1 MNYRVISYILGWVLS
16 LEALFLSVSAAVG
29 GLYGERTAL
38 SFLYAALICAA
49 LGIPAVVRKPR
60 RMTFFMKEGFVT
72 VALCWI
78 VFSIFGALPFV
89 FSGEIPHF
97 TDALFETVSGF
108 TTTGASVVSDVEALS
123 HCTLFWR
130 SFTHWIGGMGVLV
143 FLLAILPLAGGS
155 QMYLM
160 QAESPG
166 PSVGKLV
173 PKTRHTA
180 LILYALYILL
190 SVVEFILLLCGG
202 MSAFDAVNTTFAT
215 AGTGGFGIRNSSMA
229 DFSPYIQWVV
239 AVFMMLFGINFNL
252 YFLVL
257 IGRGRQ
263 ALRSEELRTYLGV
276 IAAATLCIVLNTRT
290 AGMRLGDTV
299 RHAFFQVSSIIT
311 TTGFAT
317 CDFDLWP
324 SLSKCVLVLLMLVGA
339 CAGSTGGGIKVS
351 RVLILIKRAGEEL
364 HKFIFQGSVT
374 KIRLEKKILDREVIH
389 TTSAF
394 LIVYVFIFAVSTLLV
409 SIEGHDLETCFT
421 AVAATFNN
429 IGPGLSGVGP
439 TRNFGFFS
447 DFTKY
452 VLIFDMLAGRLE
464 LFPMLILF
472 SPRTWLKNPPLLL
485 RKHN

>member
-1 MNYRVISYILGWVLS
+1 MNYRVISYILGWVLG
-16 LEALFLSVSAAVG
+16 LEALFLTVSAAVG

-108 TTTGASVVSDVEALS
+108 TTTGASVVPDVEALS

-143 FLLAILPLAGGS
+143 FLLAILPMAGGS

-180 LILYALYILL
+180 LILYSLYILL
-190 SVVEFILLLCGG
+190 SIAEFVLLLCGG

-215 AGTGGFGIRNSSMA
+215 AGTGGFGIRNSSMT

-257 IGRGRQ
+257 VGRGRQ
-263 ALRSEELRTYLGV
+263 ALKSEELRTYLGV
-276 IAAATLCIVLNTRT
+276 IAAATLLIVLNTRT
-290 AGMRLGDTV
+290 AGVRLGDTV

-324 SLSKCVLVLLMLVGA
+324 SLSKCVLVLLMLIGA
-339 CAGSTGGGIKVS
+339 CAGSTGGGIKIS

-364 HKFIFQGSVT
+364 HKFIFPNSVT

-429 IGPGLSGVGP
+429 IGPGLSIVGP

-472 SPRTWLKNPPLLL
+472 SPRTWLKNPPLL

>member
-1 MNYRVISYILGWVLS
+1 MNYRVISYILGWVLG
-16 LEALFLSVSAAVG
+16 LEALFLTVSAAVG

-108 TTTGASVVSDVEALS
+108 TTTGASVVPDVEALS
-123 HCTLFWR
+123 HCALFWR

-180 LILYALYILL
+180 LILYSLYILL
-190 SVVEFILLLCGG
+190 SIAEFVFLLCGG

-257 IGRGRQ
+257 VGRGRQ
-263 ALRSEELRTYLGV
+263 ALKSEELRTYLGV

-290 AGMRLGDTV
+290 AGVRLGDTV

-324 SLSKCVLVLLMLVGA
+324 SLSKCVLVLLMLIGA
-339 CAGSTGGGIKVS
+339 CAGSTGGGIKIS

-364 HKFIFQGSVT
+364 HKFIFPNSVT

-409 SIEGHDLETCFT
+409 SAEGHDLETCFT

-472 SPRTWLKNPPLLL
+472 SPRTWLKNPPLF

>member
-16 LEALFLSVSAAVG
+16 LEALFLTVSAAVG

-190 SVVEFILLLCGG
+190 SVAEFILLLCGG

-339 CAGSTGGGIKVS
+339 CAGSTGGGIKIS

-364 HKFIFQGSVT
+364 HKFIFPNSVT

-429 IGPGLSGVGP
+429 IGPGLSIVGP

>member
-1 MNYRVISYILGWVLS
+1 MNYRVISYILGWVLAI
-16 LEALFLSVSAAVG
+16 EGLFLAVSAAVG
-29 GLYGERTAL
+29 GMYGERAAL

-49 LGIPAVVRKPR
+49 LGMPAILKKPR
-60 RMTFFMKEGFVT
+60 RMAFFMKEGFVT

-78 VFSIFGALPFV
+78 VLSIFGALPFV
-89 FSGEIPHF
+89 FSGEIPRF

-108 TTTGASVVSDVEALS
+108 TTTGASVVPDVEVLS

-190 SVVEFILLLCGG
+190 SIVEFILLLGGG
-202 MSAFDAVNTTFAT
+202 MTVFDAVTTTFGT
-215 AGTGGFGIRNSSMA
+215 AGTGGFGTRNSSMA
-229 DFSPYIQWVV
+229 DFSPYVQWVV

-263 ALRSEELRTYLGV
+263 ALKSEELRTYLGI
-276 IAAATLCIVLNTRT
+276 IAAATLLIVLNTRA
-290 AGMRLGDTV
+290 AGVRLGETV

-339 CAGSTGGGIKVS
+339 CAGSTGGGIKIS

-364 HKFIFQGSVT
+364 HKFIFPNSVT
-374 KIRLEKKILDREVIH
+374 KIRLEKKILDREVVH

-394 LIVYVFIFAVSTLLV
+394 LIVYVFIFAISTLLV
-409 SIEGHDLETCFT
+409 SAEGHDLETCFT

-429 IGPGLSGVGP
+429 IGPGLSVVGP

-472 SPRTWLKNPPLLL
+472 SPRTWLKNSPLF
-485 RKHN
+485 RKHS

>member
-16 LEALFLSVSAAVG
+16 LEALFLTVSAAVG

-108 TTTGASVVSDVEALS
+108 TTTGASVVSDVEVLS

-229 DFSPYIQWVV
+229 DFSPYIQWIV

-290 AGMRLGDTV
+290 AGMRLVDTV

-339 CAGSTGGGIKVS
+339 CAGSTGGGIKIS

-364 HKFIFQGSVT
+364 HKFIFPNSVT

-429 IGPGLSGVGP
+429 IGPGLSIVGP

>member
-1 MNYRVISYILGWVLS
+1 MNYRVISYILGWVLG
-16 LEALFLSVSAAVG
+16 LEALFLTVSAAVG

-49 LGIPAVVRKPR
+49 LGIPAVVRQPR

-108 TTTGASVVSDVEALS
+108 TTTGASVVPDVEALS

-143 FLLAILPLAGGS
+143 FLLAILPMAGGS

-180 LILYALYILL
+180 LILYSLYILL
-190 SVVEFILLLCGG
+190 SIAEFVFLLCGG

-215 AGTGGFGIRNSSMA
+215 AGTGGFGIRNSSMT

-257 IGRGRQ
+257 VGRGRQ
-263 ALRSEELRTYLGV
+263 ALKSEELRTYLGV
-276 IAAATLCIVLNTRT
+276 IAAATLLIVLNTRT
-290 AGMRLGDTV
+290 AGVRLGDTV

-324 SLSKCVLVLLMLVGA
+324 SLSKCVLVLLMLIGA
-339 CAGSTGGGIKVS
+339 CAGSTGGGITIS

-364 HKFIFQGSVT
+364 HKFIFPNSVT

-429 IGPGLSGVGP
+429 IGPGLSIVGP

-472 SPRTWLKNPPLLL
+472 SPRTWLKNPLLL

>member
-1 MNYRVISYILGWVLS
+1 MNYRVISYILGWVLAI
-16 LEALFLSVSAAVG
+16 EGLFLAVSAAVG
-29 GLYGERTAL
+29 GMYGERAAL

-49 LGIPAVVRKPR
+49 LGLPAILKKPR
-60 RMTFFMKEGFVT
+60 RMAFFMKEGFVT

-78 VFSIFGALPFV
+78 VLSIFGALPFV
-89 FSGEIPHF
+89 FSGEIPRF

-108 TTTGASVVSDVEALS
+108 TTTGASVVPDVEVLS

-190 SVVEFILLLCGG
+190 SIVEFILLLGGG
-202 MSAFDAVNTTFAT
+202 MTVFDAVTTTFGT
-215 AGTGGFGIRNSSMA
+215 AGTGGFGTRNSSIA
-229 DFSPYIQWVV
+229 DFSPYVQWVV

-263 ALRSEELRTYLGV
+263 ALKSEELRTYLGV
-276 IAAATLCIVLNTRT
+276 IAAATLLIVLNTRA
-290 AGMRLGDTV
+290 AGVRLGETV

-339 CAGSTGGGIKVS
+339 CAGSTGGGIKIS

-364 HKFIFQGSVT
+364 HKFIFPNSVT
-374 KIRLEKKILDREVIH
+374 KIRLEKKILDREVVH

-394 LIVYVFIFAVSTLLV
+394 LIVYVFIFAISTLLV
-409 SIEGHDLETCFT
+409 SAEGHDLETCFT

-429 IGPGLSGVGP
+429 IGPGLSVVGP

-472 SPRTWLKNPPLLL
+472 SPRTWLKNPPLF
-485 RKHN
+485 RKHS

>member
-1 MNYRVISYILGWVLS
+1 MNYRVISYILGWVLAI
-16 LEALFLSVSAAVG
+16 EGLFLAVSAAVG
-29 GLYGERTAL
+29 GMYGERAAL

-49 LGIPAVVRKPR
+49 LGMPAILKKPR
-60 RMTFFMKEGFVT
+60 RMAFFMKEGFVT

-78 VFSIFGALPFV
+78 VLSIFGALPFV
-89 FSGEIPHF
+89 FSGEIPRF

-108 TTTGASVVSDVEALS
+108 TTTGASVVPDVEVLS

-190 SVVEFILLLCGG
+190 SVVEFILLLGGG
-202 MSAFDAVNTTFAT
+202 MTVFDAVNTTFAT
-215 AGTGGFGIRNSSMA
+215 AGTGGFGIRNSSIA
-229 DFSPYIQWVV
+229 DFSPYVQWVV

-263 ALRSEELRTYLGV
+263 ALKSEELRTYLGV
-276 IAAATLCIVLNTRT
+276 IAAATLLIVLNTRA
-290 AGMRLGDTV
+290 AGVRLGETV

-339 CAGSTGGGIKVS
+339 CAGSTGGGIKIS

-364 HKFIFQGSVT
+364 HKFIFPNSVT
-374 KIRLEKKILDREVIH
+374 KIRLEKKILDREVVH

-394 LIVYVFIFAVSTLLV
+394 LIVYVFIFAISTLLV
-409 SIEGHDLETCFT
+409 SAEGHDLETCFT

-429 IGPGLSGVGP
+429 IGPGLSVVGP

-472 SPRTWLKNPPLLL
+472 SPRTWLKNPPLF
-485 RKHN
+485 RKHS

>member
-16 LEALFLSVSAAVG
+16 LEALFLTVSAAVG

-108 TTTGASVVSDVEALS
+108 TTTGASVVYDVEVLS

-215 AGTGGFGIRNSSMA
+215 AGTGGFGIRNSSMT

-339 CAGSTGGGIKVS
+339 CAGSTGGGIKIS

-364 HKFIFQGSVT
+364 HKFIFPNSVT

-429 IGPGLSGVGP
+429 IGPGLSIVGP

-485 RKHN
+485 RKHY

>member
-1 MNYRVISYILGWVLS
+1 MNYRVISYILGWVLAI
-16 LEALFLSVSAAVG
+16 EGLFLAVSAAVG
-29 GLYGERTAL
+29 GMYGERAAL

-49 LGIPAVVRKPR
+49 LGLPAILKKPR
-60 RMTFFMKEGFVT
+60 RMAFFMKEGFVT

-78 VFSIFGALPFV
+78 VLSIFGALPFV
-89 FSGEIPHF
+89 FSGEIPRF

-108 TTTGASVVSDVEALS
+108 TTTGASVVPDVEVLS

-173 PKTRHTA
+173 PTTRHTA

-190 SVVEFILLLCGG
+190 SIVEFILLLGGG
-202 MSAFDAVNTTFAT
+202 MTVFNAVTTTFGT

-229 DFSPYIQWVV
+229 DFSPYVQWVV

-263 ALRSEELRTYLGV
+263 ALKSEELRTYLGV
-276 IAAATLCIVLNTRT
+276 IAAATLLIVLNTRA
-290 AGMRLGDTV
+290 AGVRLGETV

-339 CAGSTGGGIKVS
+339 CAGSTGGGIKIS

-364 HKFIFQGSVT
+364 HKFIFPNSVT
-374 KIRLEKKILDREVIH
+374 KIRLEKKILDREVVH

-394 LIVYVFIFAVSTLLV
+394 LIVYVFIFAISTLLV
-409 SIEGHDLETCFT
+409 SAEGHDLETCFT

-429 IGPGLSGVGP
+429 IGPGLSIVGP

-472 SPRTWLKNPPLLL
+472 SPRTWLKNPPLF
-485 RKHN
+485 RKHS

>member
-1 MNYRVISYILGWVLS
+1 MNYRVISYILGWVLAI
-16 LEALFLSVSAAVG
+16 EGLFLAVSAAVG
-29 GLYGERTAL
+29 GMYGERAAL

-49 LGIPAVVRKPR
+49 LGLPAILKKPR
-60 RMTFFMKEGFVT
+60 RMAFFMKEGFVT

-78 VFSIFGALPFV
+78 VLSIFGALPFV
-89 FSGEIPHF
+89 FSGEIPRF

-108 TTTGASVVSDVEALS
+108 TTTGASVVPDVEVLS

-190 SVVEFILLLCGG
+190 SVVEFILLLGGG
-202 MSAFDAVNTTFAT
+202 MTVFNAVTTTFGA

-229 DFSPYIQWVV
+229 DFSPYLQWVV

-263 ALRSEELRTYLGV
+263 ALKSEELRTYLGV
-276 IAAATLCIVLNTRT
+276 IAAATLLIVLNTRA
-290 AGMRLGDTV
+290 AGVRLGETV

-339 CAGSTGGGIKVS
+339 CAGSTGGGIKIS

-364 HKFIFQGSVT
+364 HKFIFPNSVT
-374 KIRLEKKILDREVIH
+374 KIRLEKKILDREVVH

-394 LIVYVFIFAVSTLLV
+394 LIVYVFIFAISTLLV
-409 SIEGHDLETCFT
+409 SAEGHDLETCFT

-429 IGPGLSGVGP
+429 IGPGLSVVGP

-472 SPRTWLKNPPLLL
+472 SPRTWLKNPPLF
-485 RKHN
+485 RKHS

>member
-1 MNYRVISYILGWVLS
+1 MNYRVISYILGWVLAI
-16 LEALFLSVSAAVG
+16 EGLFLAVSAAVG
-29 GLYGERTAL
+29 GMYGERAAL

-49 LGIPAVVRKPR
+49 LGMPAILKKPR
-60 RMTFFMKEGFVT
+60 RMAFFMKEGFVT

-78 VFSIFGALPFV
+78 VLSIFGALPFV
-89 FSGEIPHF
+89 FSGEIPRF

-108 TTTGASVVSDVEALS
+108 TTTGASVVPDVEVLS

-190 SVVEFILLLCGG
+190 SIVEFILLLGGG
-202 MSAFDAVNTTFAT
+202 MTVFNAVTTTFGT
-215 AGTGGFGIRNSSMA
+215 AGTGGFGIRNSSIA
-229 DFSPYIQWVV
+229 DFSPYVQWVV

-263 ALRSEELRTYLGV
+263 ALKSEELRTYLGV
-276 IAAATLCIVLNTRT
+276 IAAATLLIVLNTRA
-290 AGMRLGDTV
+290 AGVRLGETV

-339 CAGSTGGGIKVS
+339 CAGSTGGGIKIS

-364 HKFIFQGSVT
+364 HKFIFPNSVT
-374 KIRLEKKILDREVIH
+374 KIRLEKKILDREVVH

-394 LIVYVFIFAVSTLLV
+394 LIVYVFIFAISTLLV
-409 SIEGHDLETCFT
+409 SAEGHDLETCFT

-429 IGPGLSGVGP
+429 IGPGLSVVGP

-472 SPRTWLKNPPLLL
+472 SPRTWLKNPPLF
-485 RKHN
+485 RKHS

>member
-1 MNYRVISYILGWVLS
+1 MNYRVISYILGWVLAI
-16 LEALFLSVSAAVG
+16 EGLFLAVSAAVG
-29 GLYGERTAL
+29 GMYGERAAL

-49 LGIPAVVRKPR
+49 LGLPAILKKPR
-60 RMTFFMKEGFVT
+60 RMAFFMKEGFVT

-78 VFSIFGALPFV
+78 VLSIFGALPFV
-89 FSGEIPHF
+89 FSGEIPRF

-108 TTTGASVVSDVEALS
+108 TTTGASVVPDVEVLS

-190 SVVEFILLLCGG
+190 SVVEFILLLGGG
-202 MSAFDAVNTTFAT
+202 MTVFNAVTTTFGT
-215 AGTGGFGIRNSSMA
+215 AGTGGFGIRNSSVA
-229 DFSPYIQWVV
+229 DFSPYLQRDVD
-239 AVFMMLFGINFNL
+239 VFMMLFGINFNL

-263 ALRSEELRTYLGV
+263 ALKSEELRTYLGV
-276 IAAATLCIVLNTRT
+276 IAAATLLIVLNTRA
-290 AGMRLGDTV
+290 AGVRLGETV

-339 CAGSTGGGIKVS
+339 CAGSTGGGIKIS

-364 HKFIFQGSVT
+364 HKFIFPNSVT
-374 KIRLEKKILDREVIH
+374 KIRLEKKILDREVVH

-394 LIVYVFIFAVSTLLV
+394 LIVYVFIFAISTLLV
-409 SIEGHDLETCFT
+409 SAEGHDLETCFT

-429 IGPGLSGVGP
+429 IGPGLSVVGP

-472 SPRTWLKNPPLLL
+472 SPRTWLKNPPLF
-485 RKHN
+485 RKHS

>member
-1 MNYRVISYILGWVLS
+1 MNYHVISYILGWVLAI
-16 LEALFLSVSAAVG
+16 EGLFLAVSAAVG
-29 GLYGERTAL
+29 GMYGERAAL

-49 LGIPAVVRKPR
+49 LGLPAILKKPR
-60 RMTFFMKEGFVT
+60 RMAFFMKEGFVT

-78 VFSIFGALPFV
+78 VLSIFGALPFV
-89 FSGEIPHF
+89 FSGEIPRF

-108 TTTGASVVSDVEALS
+108 TTTGASVVPDVEVLS

-190 SVVEFILLLCGG
+190 SIVEFILLLGGG
-202 MSAFDAVNTTFAT
+202 MTVFDAVTTTFGT
-215 AGTGGFGIRNSSMA
+215 AGTGGFGIRNSSIA
-229 DFSPYIQWVV
+229 DFSPYVQWVV

-263 ALRSEELRTYLGV
+263 ALKSEELRTYLGV
-276 IAAATLCIVLNTRT
+276 IAAATLLIVLNTRA
-290 AGMRLGDTV
+290 AGVRLGETV

-339 CAGSTGGGIKVS
+339 CAGSTGGGIKIS

-364 HKFIFQGSVT
+364 HKFIFPNSVT
-374 KIRLEKKILDREVIH
+374 KIRLEKKILDREVVH

-394 LIVYVFIFAVSTLLV
+394 LIVYVFIFAISTLLV
-409 SIEGHDLETCFT
+409 SAEGHDLETCFT

-429 IGPGLSGVGP
+429 IGPGLSVVGP

-472 SPRTWLKNPPLLL
+472 SPRTWLKNPPLF
-485 RKHN
+485 RKHS

>member
-1 MNYRVISYILGWVLS
+1 MNYRVISYILGWVLG
-16 LEALFLSVSAAVG
+16 LEALFLTVSAAVG

-108 TTTGASVVSDVEALS
+108 TTTGASVVPDVEALS

-180 LILYALYILL
+180 LILYSLYILL
-190 SVVEFILLLCGG
+190 SIVEFVFLLCGG

-257 IGRGRQ
+257 VGRGRQ
-263 ALRSEELRTYLGV
+263 ALKSEELRTYLGV
-276 IAAATLCIVLNTRT
+276 IAAATLLIVLNTRA
-290 AGMRLGDTV
+290 AGVRLGDTV

-317 CDFDLWP
+317 CDSDLWP
-324 SLSKCVLVLLMLVGA
+324 SLSKCVLVLLMLIGA
-339 CAGSTGGGIKVS
+339 CAGSTGGGIKIS

-364 HKFIFQGSVT
+364 HKFIFPNSVT

-409 SIEGHDLETCFT
+409 SAEGHDLETCFT

-472 SPRTWLKNPPLLL
+472 SPRTWLKNPPLL

>member
-1 MNYRVISYILGWVLS
+1 MNYRVISYILGWVLAI
-16 LEALFLSVSAAVG
+16 EGLFLAVSAAVG
-29 GLYGERTAL
+29 GMYGERAAL

-49 LGIPAVVRKPR
+49 LGLPAILKKPR
-60 RMTFFMKEGFVT
+60 RMAFFMKEGFVT

-78 VFSIFGALPFV
+78 VLSIFGALPFV
-89 FSGEIPHF
+89 FSGEIPRF

-108 TTTGASVVSDVEALS
+108 TTTGASVVPDVEVLS

-190 SVVEFILLLCGG
+190 SIVEFILLLGGG
-202 MSAFDAVNTTFAT
+202 MTVFDAVTTTFGT
-215 AGTGGFGIRNSSMA
+215 AGTGGFGTRNSSMA
-229 DFSPYIQWVV
+229 DFSPYVQWVV

-263 ALRSEELRTYLGV
+263 ALKSEELRTYLGV
-276 IAAATLCIVLNTRT
+276 IAAATLLIVLNTRA
-290 AGMRLGDTV
+290 AGVRLGETV

-339 CAGSTGGGIKVS
+339 CAGSTGGGIKIS

-364 HKFIFQGSVT
+364 HKFIFPNSVT
-374 KIRLEKKILDREVIH
+374 KIRLEKKILDREVVH

-394 LIVYVFIFAVSTLLV
+394 LIVYVFIFAISTLLV
-409 SIEGHDLETCFT
+409 SAEGHDLETCFT

-429 IGPGLSGVGP
+429 IGPGLSVVGP

-472 SPRTWLKNPPLLL
+472 SPRTWLKNPPLF
-485 RKHN
+485 RKHS

>member
-1 MNYRVISYILGWVLS
+1 MNYRVISYILGWVLAI
-16 LEALFLSVSAAVG
+16 EGLFLAVSAAVG
-29 GLYGERTAL
+29 GMYGERAAL

-49 LGIPAVVRKPR
+49 LGMPAILKKPR
-60 RMTFFMKEGFVT
+60 RMAFFMKEGFVT

-78 VFSIFGALPFV
+78 VLSIFGALPFV
-89 FSGEIPHF
+89 FSGEIPRF

-108 TTTGASVVSDVEALS
+108 TTTGASVVPDVEVLS

-190 SVVEFILLLCGG
+190 SVVEFILLLGGG
-202 MSAFDAVNTTFAT
+202 MTVFDAVNTTFAT

-229 DFSPYIQWVV
+229 DFSPYLQWVV

-263 ALRSEELRTYLGV
+263 ALKSEELRTYLGV
-276 IAAATLCIVLNTRT
+276 IAAATLLIVLNTRA
-290 AGMRLGDTV
+290 AGVRLGETV

-339 CAGSTGGGIKVS
+339 CAGSTGGGIKIS

-364 HKFIFQGSVT
+364 HKFIFPNSVT

-409 SIEGHDLETCFT
+409 SAEGHDLETCFT

-439 TRNFGFFS
+439 TQNFGFFS

-472 SPRTWLKNPPLLL
+472 SPRTWLKNPPLF
-485 RKHN
+485 RKHS

>member
-1 MNYRVISYILGWVLS
+1 MNYRVISYILGWVLAI
-16 LEALFLSVSAAVG
+16 EGLFLAVSAAVG
-29 GLYGERTAL
+29 GMYGERAAL

-49 LGIPAVVRKPR
+49 LGLPAILKKPR
-60 RMTFFMKEGFVT
+60 RMAFLMKEGFVT

-78 VFSIFGALPFV
+78 VLSIFGALPFV
-89 FSGEIPHF
+89 FSGEIPRF

-108 TTTGASVVSDVEALS
+108 TTTGASVVPDVEVLS

-190 SVVEFILLLCGG
+190 SVVEFILLLGGG
-202 MSAFDAVNTTFAT
+202 MTVFNAVTTTFGT

-229 DFSPYIQWVV
+229 DFSPYLQWVV

-263 ALRSEELRTYLGV
+263 ALKSEELRTYLGV
-276 IAAATLCIVLNTRT
+276 IAAATLLIVLNTRA
-290 AGMRLGDTV
+290 AGVRLGETV

-339 CAGSTGGGIKVS
+339 CAGSTGGGIKIS

-364 HKFIFQGSVT
+364 HKFIFPNSVT
-374 KIRLEKKILDREVIH
+374 KIRLEKKILDREVVH

-394 LIVYVFIFAVSTLLV
+394 LIVYVFIFAISTLLV
-409 SIEGHDLETCFT
+409 SAEGHDLETCFT

-429 IGPGLSGVGP
+429 IGPGLSVVGP

-472 SPRTWLKNPPLLL
+472 SPRTWLKNPPLF
-485 RKHN
+485 RKHS

>member
-1 MNYRVISYILGWVLS
+1 MNYRVISYILGWVLAI
-16 LEALFLSVSAAVG
+16 EGLFLAVSAAVG
-29 GLYGERTAL
+29 GMYGERAAL

-49 LGIPAVVRKPR
+49 LGMPAILKKPR
-60 RMTFFMKEGFVT
+60 RMAFFMKEGFVT

-78 VFSIFGALPFV
+78 VLSIFGALPFV
-89 FSGEIPHF
+89 FSGEIPRF

-108 TTTGASVVSDVEALS
+108 TTTGASVVPDVEVLS

-190 SVVEFILLLCGG
+190 SVVEFILLLGGG
-202 MSAFDAVNTTFAT
+202 MTVFNAVTTTFGT

-229 DFSPYIQWVV
+229 DFSPYLQWVV

-263 ALRSEELRTYLGV
+263 ALKSEELRTYLGV
-276 IAAATLCIVLNTRT
+276 IAAATLLIVLNTRA
-290 AGMRLGDTV
+290 AGVRLGETV

-339 CAGSTGGGIKVS
+339 CAGSTGGGIKIS

-364 HKFIFQGSVT
+364 HKFIFPNSVT
-374 KIRLEKKILDREVIH
+374 KIRLEKKILDREVVH

-394 LIVYVFIFAVSTLLV
+394 LIVYVFIFAISTLLV
-409 SIEGHDLETCFT
+409 SAEGHDLETCFT

-429 IGPGLSGVGP
+429 IGPGLSVVGP

-472 SPRTWLKNPPLLL
+472 SPRTWLKNPPLI
-485 RKHN
+485 RKHS

>member
-1 MNYRVISYILGWVLS
+1 MNYRVISYILGWVLAI
-16 LEALFLSVSAAVG
+16 EGLFLAVSAAVG
-29 GLYGERTAL
+29 GMYGERAAL

-49 LGIPAVVRKPR
+49 LGMPAILKKPR
-60 RMTFFMKEGFVT
+60 RMAFFMKEGFVT

-78 VFSIFGALPFV
+78 VLSIFGALPFV
-89 FSGEIPHF
+89 FSGEIPRF

-108 TTTGASVVSDVEALS
+108 TTTGASVVPDVEVLS

-190 SVVEFILLLCGG
+190 SIVEFILLLGGG
-202 MSAFDAVNTTFAT
+202 MTVFNAVTTTFGT

-229 DFSPYIQWVV
+229 DFSPYVQWVV

-263 ALRSEELRTYLGV
+263 ALKSEELRTYLGV
-276 IAAATLCIVLNTRT
+276 IAAATLLIVLNTRA
-290 AGMRLGDTV
+290 AGVRLGETV

-339 CAGSTGGGIKVS
+339 CAGSTGGGIKIS

-364 HKFIFQGSVT
+364 HKFIFPNSVT
-374 KIRLEKKILDREVIH
+374 KIRLEKKILDREVVH

-394 LIVYVFIFAVSTLLV
+394 LIVYVFIFAISTLLV
-409 SIEGHDLETCFT
+409 SAEGHDLETCFT

-429 IGPGLSGVGP
+429 IGPGLSVVGP

-472 SPRTWLKNPPLLL
+472 SPRTWLKNPPLF
-485 RKHN
+485 RKHS

>member
-1 MNYRVISYILGWVLS
+1 MNYRVISYILGWVLG
-16 LEALFLSVSAAVG
+16 LEALFLTVSAAVG

-108 TTTGASVVSDVEALS
+108 TTTGASVVPDVEALS

-143 FLLAILPLAGGS
+143 FLLAILPMAGGS

-180 LILYALYILL
+180 LILYSLYILL
-190 SVVEFILLLCGG
+190 SIAEFVFLLCGG

-215 AGTGGFGIRNSSMA
+215 AGTGGFGIRNSSMT

-263 ALRSEELRTYLGV
+263 ALKSEELRTYLGV
-276 IAAATLCIVLNTRT
+276 IAAATLLIVLNTRT
-290 AGMRLGDTV
+290 AGVRLGDTV

-324 SLSKCVLVLLMLVGA
+324 SLSKCVLVLLMLIGA
-339 CAGSTGGGIKVS
+339 CAGSTGGGIKIS

-364 HKFIFQGSVT
+364 HKFIFPNSVT

-429 IGPGLSGVGP
+429 IGPGLSIVGP

-472 SPRTWLKNPPLLL
+472 SPRTWLKNPLLL

>member
-16 LEALFLSVSAAVG
+16 LEALFLTVSAAVG

-339 CAGSTGGGIKVS
+339 CAGSTGGGIKIS

-364 HKFIFQGSVT
+364 HKFIFPNSVT

-429 IGPGLSGVGP
+429 IGPGLSIVGP

-464 LFPMLILF
+464 LFPILILF

>member
-1 MNYRVISYILGWVLS
+1 
-16 LEALFLSVSAAVG
+16 
-29 GLYGERTAL
+29 
-38 SFLYAALICAA
+38 
-49 LGIPAVVRKPR
+49 
-60 RMTFFMKEGFVT
+60 
-72 VALCWI
+72 
-78 VFSIFGALPFV
+78 
-89 FSGEIPHF
+89 
-97 TDALFETVSGF
+97 
-108 TTTGASVVSDVEALS
+108 
-123 HCTLFWR
+123 
-130 SFTHWIGGMGVLV
+130 
-143 FLLAILPLAGGS
+143 
-155 QMYLM
+155 
-160 QAESPG
+160 
-166 PSVGKLV
+166 
-173 PKTRHTA
+173 
-180 LILYALYILL
+180 
-190 SVVEFILLLCGG
+190 
-202 MSAFDAVNTTFAT
+202 
-215 AGTGGFGIRNSSMA
+215 
-229 DFSPYIQWVV
+229 
-239 AVFMMLFGINFNL
+239 MMLFGINFNL

-299 RHAFFQVSSIIT
+299 RDAFFQVSSIIT

-364 HKFIFQGSVT
+364 HKFIFPNSVT

-429 IGPGLSGVGP
+429 IGPGLSIVGP

>member
-1 MNYRVISYILGWVLS
+1 MNYRVISYILGWVLAI
-16 LEALFLSVSAAVG
+16 EGLFLAVSAAVG
-29 GLYGERTAL
+29 AMYGERAAL

-49 LGIPAVVRKPR
+49 LGLPAILKKPR
-60 RMTFFMKEGFVT
+60 RMAFFMKEGFVT

-78 VFSIFGALPFV
+78 VLSIFGALPFV
-89 FSGEIPHF
+89 FSGEIPRF

-108 TTTGASVVSDVEALS
+108 TTTGASVVPDVEVLS

-190 SVVEFILLLCGG
+190 SVVEFILLLGGG
-202 MSAFDAVNTTFAT
+202 MTVFNAVTTTFGT

-229 DFSPYIQWVV
+229 DFSPYLQWVV

-263 ALRSEELRTYLGV
+263 ALKSEELRTYLGV
-276 IAAATLCIVLNTRT
+276 IAAATLLIVLNTRA
-290 AGMRLGDTV
+290 AGVRLGETV

-339 CAGSTGGGIKVS
+339 CAGSTGGGIKIS

-364 HKFIFQGSVT
+364 HKFIFPNSVT
-374 KIRLEKKILDREVIH
+374 KIRLEKKILDREVVH

-394 LIVYVFIFAVSTLLV
+394 LIVYVFIFAISTLLV
-409 SIEGHDLETCFT
+409 SAEGHDLETCFT

-429 IGPGLSGVGP
+429 IGPGLSVVGP

-472 SPRTWLKNPPLLL
+472 SPRTWLKNPPLF
-485 RKHN
+485 RKHS

>member
-1 MNYRVISYILGWVLS
+1 MNYRVISYILGWVLAI
-16 LEALFLSVSAAVG
+16 EGLFLAVSAAVG
-29 GLYGERTAL
+29 GMYGERAAL

-49 LGIPAVVRKPR
+49 LGLPAILKKPR
-60 RMTFFMKEGFVT
+60 RMAFFMKEGFVT

-78 VFSIFGALPFV
+78 VLSIFGALPFV
-89 FSGEIPHF
+89 FSGEIPRF

-108 TTTGASVVSDVEALS
+108 TTTGASVVPDVEVLS

-190 SVVEFILLLCGG
+190 SIVEFILLLGGG
-202 MSAFDAVNTTFAT
+202 MTVFNAVTTTFGT

-229 DFSPYIQWVV
+229 DFSPYLQWVV

-263 ALRSEELRTYLGV
+263 ALKSEELRTYLGV
-276 IAAATLCIVLNTRT
+276 IAAATLLIVLNTRA
-290 AGMRLGDTV
+290 AGVRLGETV

-339 CAGSTGGGIKVS
+339 CAGSTGGGIKIS

-364 HKFIFQGSVT
+364 HKFIFPNSVT
-374 KIRLEKKILDREVIH
+374 KIRLEKKILDREVVH

-394 LIVYVFIFAVSTLLV
+394 LIVYVFIFAISTLLV
-409 SIEGHDLETCFT
+409 SAEGHDLETCFT

-429 IGPGLSGVGP
+429 IGPGLSVVGP

-472 SPRTWLKNPPLLL
+472 SPRTWLKNPPLF
-485 RKHN
+485 RKHS

>member
-1 MNYRVISYILGWVLS
+1 MNYRVISYILGWVLAI
-16 LEALFLSVSAAVG
+16 EGLFLAVSAAVG
-29 GLYGERTAL
+29 GMYGERAAL

-49 LGIPAVVRKPR
+49 LGMPAILKKPR
-60 RMTFFMKEGFVT
+60 RMAFFMKEGFVT

-78 VFSIFGALPFV
+78 VLSIFGALPFV
-89 FSGEIPHF
+89 FSGEIPRF

-108 TTTGASVVSDVEALS
+108 TTTGASVVPDVEVLS

-190 SVVEFILLLCGG
+190 SIVEFILLLGGG
-202 MSAFDAVNTTFAT
+202 MTVFNAVTTTFGT

-229 DFSPYIQWVV
+229 DFSPYVQWVV

-263 ALRSEELRTYLGV
+263 ALKSEELRTYLGV
-276 IAAATLCIVLNTRT
+276 IAAATLLIVLNTRA
-290 AGMRLGDTV
+290 AGVRLGETV

-339 CAGSTGGGIKVS
+339 CAGSTGGGIKIS

-364 HKFIFQGSVT
+364 HKFIFPNSVT
-374 KIRLEKKILDREVIH
+374 KIRLEKKILDREVVH

-394 LIVYVFIFAVSTLLV
+394 LIVYVFIFAISTLLV
-409 SIEGHDLETCFT
+409 SAEGHDLETCFT

-429 IGPGLSGVGP
+429 IGPGLSVVGP

-472 SPRTWLKNPPLLL
+472 SPRTWLKKPPLF
-485 RKHN
+485 RKHS

>member
-1 MNYRVISYILGWVLS
+1 MNYRVISYILGWVLAI
-16 LEALFLSVSAAVG
+16 EGLFLAVSAAVG
-29 GLYGERTAL
+29 GMYGERAAL

-49 LGIPAVVRKPR
+49 LGLPAILKKPR
-60 RMTFFMKEGFVT
+60 RMAFFMKEGFVT

-78 VFSIFGALPFV
+78 VLSIFGALPFV
-89 FSGEIPHF
+89 FSGEIPRF

-108 TTTGASVVSDVEALS
+108 TTTGASVVPDVEVLS

-190 SVVEFILLLCGG
+190 SIVEFILLLGGG
-202 MSAFDAVNTTFAT
+202 MTVFDAVTTTFGT
-215 AGTGGFGIRNSSMA
+215 AGTGGFGIRNSSIA
-229 DFSPYIQWVV
+229 DFSSYVQWVV

-263 ALRSEELRTYLGV
+263 ALKSEELRTYLGV
-276 IAAATLCIVLNTRT
+276 IAAATLLIVLNTRA
-290 AGMRLGDTV
+290 AGVRLGETV

-339 CAGSTGGGIKVS
+339 CAGSTGGGIKIS

-364 HKFIFQGSVT
+364 HKFIFPNSVT
-374 KIRLEKKILDREVIH
+374 KIRLEKKILDREVVH

-394 LIVYVFIFAVSTLLV
+394 LIVYVFIFAISTLLV
-409 SIEGHDLETCFT
+409 SAEGHDLETCFT

-429 IGPGLSGVGP
+429 IGPGLSVVGP

-472 SPRTWLKNPPLLL
+472 SPRTWLKNPPLF
-485 RKHN
+485 RKHS

>member
-1 MNYRVISYILGWVLS
+1 MNYRVISYILGWVLAI
-16 LEALFLSVSAAVG
+16 EGLFLAVSAAVG
-29 GLYGERTAL
+29 GMYGERAAL

-49 LGIPAVVRKPR
+49 LGLPAILKKPR
-60 RMTFFMKEGFVT
+60 RMAFFMKEGFVT

-78 VFSIFGALPFV
+78 VLSIFGALPFV
-89 FSGEIPHF
+89 FSGEIPRF

-108 TTTGASVVSDVEALS
+108 TTTGASVVPDVEVLS

-190 SVVEFILLLCGG
+190 SVVEFILLLGGG
-202 MSAFDAVNTTFAT
+202 MTVFNAVTTTFGT

-229 DFSPYIQWVV
+229 DFSPYLQWVV

-263 ALRSEELRTYLGV
+263 ALKSEELRTYLGV
-276 IAAATLCIVLNTRT
+276 IAAATLLIVLNTRA
-290 AGMRLGDTV
+290 AGVRLGETV

-339 CAGSTGGGIKVS
+339 LS
-351 RVLILIKRAGEEL
+351 LIHI
-364 HKFIFQGSVT
+364 
-374 KIRLEKKILDREVIH
+374 
-389 TTSAF
+389 
-394 LIVYVFIFAVSTLLV
+394 
-409 SIEGHDLETCFT
+409 
-421 AVAATFNN
+421 
-429 IGPGLSGVGP
+429 
-439 TRNFGFFS
+439 
-447 DFTKY
+447 
-452 VLIFDMLAGRLE
+452 
-464 LFPMLILF
+464 
-472 SPRTWLKNPPLLL
+472 
-485 RKHN
+485 

>member
-1 MNYRVISYILGWVLS
+1 MNYRVISYILGWVLAI
-16 LEALFLSVSAAVG
+16 EGLFLAVSAAVG
-29 GLYGERTAL
+29 GMYGERAAL

-49 LGIPAVVRKPR
+49 LGLPAILKKPR
-60 RMTFFMKEGFVT
+60 RMAFFMKEGFVT

-78 VFSIFGALPFV
+78 VLSIFGALPFV
-89 FSGEIPHF
+89 FSGEIPRF

-108 TTTGASVVSDVEALS
+108 TTTGASVVPDVEVLS

-190 SVVEFILLLCGG
+190 SIVEFILLLGGG
-202 MSAFDAVNTTFAT
+202 MTVFDAVTTTFGT
-215 AGTGGFGIRNSSMA
+215 AGTGGFGIRNSSIA
-229 DFSPYIQWVV
+229 DFSPYVQWVV

-263 ALRSEELRTYLGV
+263 ALKSEELRTYLGV
-276 IAAATLCIVLNTRT
+276 IAAATLLIVLNTRA
-290 AGMRLGDTV
+290 AGVRLGETV

-324 SLSKCVLVLLMLVGA
+324 SLSKCMLVLLMLVGA
-339 CAGSTGGGIKVS
+339 CAGSTGGGIKIS

-364 HKFIFQGSVT
+364 HKFIFPNSVT
-374 KIRLEKKILDREVIH
+374 KIRLEKKILDREVVH

-394 LIVYVFIFAVSTLLV
+394 LIVYVFIFAISTLLV
-409 SIEGHDLETCFT
+409 SAEGHDLETCFT

-429 IGPGLSGVGP
+429 IGPGLSVVGP

-452 VLIFDMLAGRLE
+452 VLIFDMLAGCLE

-472 SPRTWLKNPPLLL
+472 SPRTWLKNPPLF
-485 RKHN
+485 RKHS

>member
-1 MNYRVISYILGWVLS
+1 MNYRVISYILGWVLAI
-16 LEALFLSVSAAVG
+16 EGLFLAVSAAVG
-29 GLYGERTAL
+29 GMYGERAAL

-49 LGIPAVVRKPR
+49 LGMPAILKKPR
-60 RMTFFMKEGFVT
+60 RMAFFMKEGFVT

-78 VFSIFGALPFV
+78 VLSIFGALPFV
-89 FSGEIPHF
+89 FSGEIPRF

-108 TTTGASVVSDVEALS
+108 TTTGASVVPDVEVLS

-190 SVVEFILLLCGG
+190 SIVEFILLLGGG
-202 MSAFDAVNTTFAT
+202 MTVFNAVTTTFGT
-215 AGTGGFGIRNSSMA
+215 AGTGGFGIRNSSIA
-229 DFSPYIQWVV
+229 DFSPYVQWVV

-263 ALRSEELRTYLGV
+263 ALKSEELRTYLGV
-276 IAAATLCIVLNTRT
+276 IAAATLLIVLNTRA
-290 AGMRLGDTV
+290 AGVRLGETV

-339 CAGSTGGGIKVS
+339 CAGSTGGGIKIS

-364 HKFIFQGSVT
+364 HKFIFPNSVT
-374 KIRLEKKILDREVIH
+374 KIRLEKKILDREVVH

-394 LIVYVFIFAVSTLLV
+394 LIVYVFIFAISTLLV
-409 SIEGHDLETCFT
+409 SAEGHDLETCFT

-429 IGPGLSGVGP
+429 IGPGLSVVGP

-447 DFTKY
+447 VFTKY

-472 SPRTWLKNPPLLL
+472 SPRTWLKNPPLF
-485 RKHN
+485 RKHS